1 MVEMDEIEVKEKVPE
16 KESKVLL
23 VLTLLVDPVVVGEA
37 VVSWWQLAFSF
48 LLHRLDRRRLNQS
61 LLLAKQSLGIQGSSY
76 VEA

>member
-23 VLTLLVDPVVVGEA
+23 VLTLVVFEVGEA

-61 LLLAKQSLGIQGSSY
+61 LLLAEQSLGIQGSSY